1 MADYLKTGA
10 GAFFIILGLYI
21 INKFSSDT
29 VSVIGGIF
37 CIALGIG
44 IVASQK

>member
-1 MADYLKTGA
+1 MADYIKIGA
-10 GAFFIILGLYI
+10 GSFFVILGLYI
-21 INKFSSDT
+21 INKFPDN

-44 IVASQK
+44 IVASAK